1 MSRFALLVLVVI
13 ASTAGSGCPSLSVKL
28 SARTFARA
36 LRRGDRLAVMRA
48 STAGL
53 NRAFWG
59 KLDPDTFKT
68 MVATFK
74 GGFAGS
80 SSSSGKSKP
89 GRKKRSK
96 VKARVTGLEL
106 KGKRARLKVRLG
118 SVRVDFLMA
127 KTRRSW
133 KVDDLQLVM
142 KNKLLSLRNDS
153 SLWLSIQGFYA
164 AASAGSRKKL
174 MRYSSVDF
182 NQRAWTQ
189 VTDSQVRRTSKSV
202 NLKSS
207 GGGSSGGT
215 KTRLGLKL
223 GPKTAR
229 FDVRSGTRRAIFF
242 MVREGAGWRVGDVH
256 MSHKGLSGE
265 KKMGSL
271 KELVATL
278 VALRR
283 FLRALKK
290 RDLKRIRAM
299 ASSKSG
305 RNIWAR
311 AKREH
316 VVPIVPPKR
325 ARLVSWDVSGRRATL
340 VLSDPRRRSRGLTAW
355 LTRENGRWG
364 IADLLLVQGSE
375 RIRLG
380 QAVAIRKVLTRLLRA
395 AMNSRLDRVRQLSSK
410 DLNRKVWNKLR
421 SFGVL
426 KAVLLMGGLN
436 KLLGFKVMPTSGI
449 WARLDFVRRAT
460 ATARNLLRGRVKVA
474 GAGVRNGKA
483 KVRLRLFGRIVTLRL
498 VKESGG
504 WKLDDVIWPTPFGR
518 RSLKTAAGDVL
529 ALIPGK

>member
-1 MSRFALLVLVVI
+1 MYRFAVLILVLV
-13 ASTAGSGCPSLSVKL
+13 ASAAGPGCPSLRVKL

-36 LRRGDRLAVMRA
+36 LRRGDRPAVMRA

-53 NRAFWG
+53 NRAFWA

-68 MVATFK
+68 MVQTFK

-80 SSSSGKSKP
+80 SSSGKK
-89 GRKKRSK
+89 GRRRKKRSR
-96 VKARVTGLEL
+96 VKARVVGLEL
-106 KGKRARLKVRLG
+106 KGKRARLRIRLG
-118 SVRVDFLMA
+118 GVRVDFLMA

-142 KNKLLSLRNDS
+142 EKNVLSLRKDS

-164 AASAGSRKKL
+164 ATSAGNRKRL
-174 MRYSSVDF
+174 MRYSSGDF
-182 NQRAWTQ
+182 NRRAWTQ
-189 VTDSQVRRTSKSV
+189 VTDAQVRRTSRSV

-207 GGGSSGGT
+207 GGGSSGGK
-215 KTRLGLKL
+215 KTRFGLKL
-223 GPKTAR
+223 GHRSAR
-229 FDVRSGTRRAIFF
+229 FDVRSGTKRAVFYL
-242 MVREGAGWRVGDVH
+242 VREGTGWRVDDVQ
-256 MSHKGLSGE
+256 LSRTVSGK
-265 KKMGSL
+265 KKMGSM

-299 ASSKSG
+299 ASSRSG
-305 RNIWAR
+305 RDIWAK

-316 VVPIVPPKR
+316 VVPIFPPKR
-325 ARLVSWDVSGRRATL
+325 ARLVSWDVEGRRATL
-340 VLSDPRRRSRGLTAW
+340 VLSDPRKRSRGLTAW
-355 LTRENGRWG
+355 LIRENGRWG
-364 IADLLLVQGSE
+364 VADLLLVQGSD

-380 QAVAIRKVLTRLLRA
+380 QAVAIRKVLTRVLRA
-395 AMNSRLDRVRQLSSK
+395 TMNGRLDRVRQLSSE
-410 DLNRKVWNKLR
+410 DLNRKVWNRLR

-436 KLLGFKVMPTSGI
+436 KLLGFKVMPTSGL
-449 WARLDFVRRAT
+449 WARLNFIRRAS
-460 ATARNLLRGRVKVA
+460 AAARNLLRGRVKVA
-474 GAGVRNGKA
+474 GGGVRNGKA
-483 KVRLRLFGRIVTLRL
+483 KVRLRLFGKVVTLRL

-529 ALIPGK
+529 GLIPAK